1 MLRAGETSAA
11 YSGQRRFQDGG
22 GTGAGL
28 WKDVE
33 RGAAGKLLCQVGA
46 GGFHSEDQSLYLQCL
61 AHLVSL
67 LLLGIL
73 E

>member
-1 MLRAGETSAA
+1 MEE
-11 YSGQRRFQDGG
+11 
-22 GTGAGL
+22 GL
-28 WKDVE
+28 EPGFGRMSNE